1 MADRKPVKKVRL
13 QIEAGKA
20 SPGPPVGPVL
30 GQHGV
35 NIPLFCQQYNE
46 QTREM
51 MGSVVPVEI
60 HIFEDRS
67 FALVLKS
74 PPVSDLLKKYAKVE
88 KGAGNPLKNKI
99 GKITRAQIEE
109 IAKIKMK
116 DLNAYDLEGA
126 CRIVSGTA
134 RSMGILVEG

>member
-1 MADRKPVKKVRL
+1 MADKKPVKKVRL

-35 NIPLFCQQYNE
+35 NIPQFCQQYNE
-46 QTREM
+46 QTRELA
-51 MGSVVPVEI
+51 GSVVPVEI
-60 HIFEDRS
+60 HIFEDRTFS
-67 FALVLKS
+67 LLLKS

-88 KGAGNPLKNKI
+88 KGAGNPLRNKV
-99 GKITRAQIEE
+99 GKISRAQIEE

-116 DLNAYDLEGA
+116 DLNAYDLESA

>member
-1 MADRKPVKKVRL
+1 MADKKPVKKVRL

-51 MGSVVPVEI
+51 MGSIVPVEI

-67 FALVLKS
+67 FTLVLKS

>member
-51 MGSVVPVEI
+51 MGSIVPVEI

-67 FALVLKS
+67 FTLVLKS

>member
-1 MADRKPVKKVRL
+1 MADKKPVKKIRL

-35 NIPLFCQQYNE
+35 NIPQFCQMYND

-51 MGSVVPVEI
+51 VGSVVPVEI
-60 HIFEDRS
+60 LVYEDRTFS
-67 FALVLKS
+67 LVLKT
-74 PPVSDLLKKYAKVE
+74 PPVAELLKKYAKLE
-88 KGAGNPLKNKI
+88 KGAANPLLTKV
-99 GKITRAQIEE
+99 GKVTKAQIEE

-126 CRIVSGTA
+126 CKIVSGTA

>member
-1 MADRKPVKKVRL
+1 MADKKPVKKIRL

-35 NIPLFCQQYNE
+35 NIPQFCQMYND

-51 MGSVVPVEI
+51 IGSVVPVEI
-60 HIFEDRS
+60 LVYEDRTFS
-67 FALVLKS
+67 LVLKT
-74 PPVSDLLKKYAKVE
+74 PPVAVLLKKYAKLE
-88 KGAGNPLKNKI
+88 KGAANPLLTKV
-99 GKITRAQIEE
+99 GKVTRAQVEE
-109 IAKIKMK
+109 IANIKMK

-126 CRIVSGTA
+126 CRIVAGTA
-134 RSMGILVEG
+134 RSMGILVES